1 MDKRLV
7 KIGEAARLLGTDHST
22 LRGSEPNLKFPYDT
36 AHDVLC
42 RSTLPKL

>member
-22 LRGSEPNLKFPYDT
+22 LRKWIEKVGE
-36 AHDVLC
+36 HG
-42 RSTLPKL
+42 